1 MAFPKV
7 ENLKYYRG
15 DTFEFNVEVRN
26 QDGSDFDLTEYE
38 TFAFKIANKRGSGAT
53 QYTGVAQKN
62 GLYTISCTIP
72 SDIGRN
78 LVSGDYF
85 YDVQMIDSGTTYVP
99 NKNITFFAQWTAN
112 TVGTP
117 GGTAD
122 VLPDIA
128 PAIATATITG
138 TAKVGQVLTAGTTG
152 LTGSPT
158 PTLSYQWKAAGTNV
172 GANTSTYTI
181 LEADLT
187 KTITVVITATNG
199 IGEDA
204 TATSSATAAVSAA
217 VAPTPIPAG
226 QYRVTWDANGGTG
239 GTSTTK
245 VIGLEHTAPVVTRPG
260 YTFSRWRN
268 PATGGTPIFLD
279 PSETPDKI
287 YTVLTGILSVTDD
300 VSGAV

>member
-26 QDGSDFDLTEYE
+26 QDGTEFDLTEYE
-38 TFAFKIANKRGSGAT
+38 EVVFKIANKRGPGAT
-53 QYTGVAQKN
+53 QYTGVARKE
-62 GLYTISCTIP
+62 GLSTIACVIP
-72 SDIGRN
+72 SNVGRN
-78 LVSGDYF
+78 LSSGDYF
-85 YDVQMIDSGTTYVP
+85 YDVQMVDAGTTYVP
-99 NKNITFFAQWTAN
+99 NKNITFYAQWVEN

-122 VLPDIA
+122 ILPDIA
-128 PAIATATITG
+128 PVIASATITG
-138 TAKVGQVLTAGTTG
+138 TAKVGQVLTANANG

-158 PTLSYQWKAAGTNV
+158 PSLSYQWKANGTNI
-172 GANTSTYTI
+172 GTNAPTYTI
-181 LEADLT
+181 VSGDLT
-187 KTITVVITATNG
+187 KTITVVITANNG
-199 IGEDA
+199 IGNAA
-204 TATSSATAAVSAA
+204 TATSAATAAVSAA
-217 VAPTPIPAG
+217 DAPTPIPAG

-245 VIGLEHTAPVVTRPG
+245 AIGLSHTAPVVTRPG

-279 PSETPDKI
+279 PTETPDKI

>member
-15 DTFEFNVEVRN
+15 DTFEFNLEVRN
-26 QDGSDFDLTEYE
+26 QDGTDFDLTEYE
-38 TFAFKIANKRGSGAT
+38 DVIFKIANKRGAGAT
-53 QYTGVAQKN
+53 QYTGVATKA
-62 GLYTISCTIP
+62 GLSTIACTIP
-72 SDIGRN
+72 SNIGRD
-78 LVSGDYF
+78 LVGGDYF
-85 YDVQMIDSGTTYVP
+85 YDVQIVDAGTTYVP
-99 NKNITFFAQWTAN
+99 NKNITFYAQWTAN
-112 TVGTP
+112 TVGTT

-128 PAIATATITG
+128 PVISSATITG
-138 TAKVGQVLTAGTTG
+138 TAKVGQVLTANANG

-172 GANTSTYTI
+172 GTNSPTYTI
-181 LEADLT
+181 VSGDLT
-187 KTITVVITATNG
+187 KAITVVITATNG
-199 IGEDA
+199 VGTDA
-204 TATSSATAAVSAA
+204 TATSSATSAVAAAD
-217 VAPTPIPAG
+217 APTPIPAG

-245 VIGLEHTAPVVTRPG
+245 VIGLSHTAPVVTRSG
-260 YTFSRWRN
+260 YTFSKWRN
-268 PATGGTPIFLD
+268 PATGGTAIFLD
-279 PSETPDKI
+279 PSEVPDKI